1 MQKFRR
7 AQAQNKLS
15 IERHL
20 EANMSLN
27 SSSEEEDETNEED
40 VQNVVGKVLLAYQ
53 GQSTDAEKVISYL
66 INSFQSSSAVCLIC
80 ISTVKKIDPIW
91 NCNKCYAFLHMSCIL
106 HWINDSLSY
115 KQAKGITPIWACP
128 KCRMEYNQDQIPRSY
143 ECFCKKTINP
153 PYQPWIIPHSCGET
167 CGKLLQP
174 ECGHKCVLLCHP
186 GPCPP
191 CAKMVSV
198 KCYCGKLLP
207 QPRRCNAKN
216 WSCGTIC
223 DKKYKFCSHTCNN
236 LCHDGECPPC
246 METVSLKCH
255 CKNNQKE
262 GKCYEGTWSCERPC
276 NRKFSCNVHICESTC
291 HLPDDCGNC
300 PLEKNRCCPC
310 GKKRYEV
317 LCRQQQVPT
326 CGDTCGKLLDCGSH
340 FCNMRCHIDRCGQC
354 LEVVTKA
361 CRCGSY
367 IKEIACGKEFHCN
380 KKCTQMRLCGR
391 HLCNKK
397 CCDCISKNTSNPC
410 EKTCENMLNCRKHK
424 CAAPC
429 HSGPCYPC
437 TRMDTVQCR
446 CGSSKITVPCGTR
459 KRIKP
464 PPCNKSCK
472 IPPDCH
478 HNKRETHRCH
488 QGPCPPCKKICGLI
502 HKRCGHSCPA
512 TCHTKVWVKVKAN
525 GVKAQPIGPWEKPGK
540 DIMELKTLPC
550 PPCEI
555 SVSVTCLGGHETRPW
570 PCHMSKPS
578 SCGRACGQLL
588 PCKNHTCEL
597 TCHKIQTSD
606 NKSDSVIPC
615 MECEKECQFARLPG
629 CMHACPEPCH
639 PAPCKS
645 CKQLVRVSC
654 HCGISTLYRHCVDLI
669 TATNK
674 KHDELLKCGNQCPK
688 NYSCGHRCINDCHP
702 GECKGE
708 EQCSKKVR
716 LWCKCKRIKKDFL
729 CLRLQ
734 KEQIT
739 VECDNVCESLKIEKK
754 EAQEAIIAKK
764 REVEEL
770 RNRKEIEKFEKKFK
784 PRRKRK
790 DKYENSKLSQG
801 NMGNNCW
808 NAWILAIIVSIIGIV
823 IVYMTSFDSSMLKM
837 S

>member
-40 VQNVVGKVLLAYQ
+40 VQNVVGKVLSAYQ

-106 HWINDSLSY
+106 RWINDSLSY
-115 KQAKGITPIWACP
+115 KQAKGIIPIWACP

-167 CGKLLQP
+167 CSKLLQP

-216 WSCGTIC
+216 WSCGTVC
-223 DKKYKFCSHTCNN
+223 DKKYEFCSHTCNN
-236 LCHDGECPPC
+236 LCHAGECPPC
-246 METVSLKCH
+246 MEIVSLKCH
-255 CKNNQKE
+255 CKSNQKE
-262 GKCYEGTWSCERPC
+262 GKCYEGTWSCERLC

-310 GKKRYEV
+310 GKKRYDV
-317 LCRQQQVPT
+317 SCRQQQVPT

-354 LEVVTKA
+354 LEVITKA
-361 CRCGSY
+361 CRCSSY
-367 IKEIACGKEFHCN
+367 TKEIACGKEFHCN

-397 CCDCISKNTSNPC
+397 CCDCILKNTSNPC

-555 SVSVTCLGGHETRPW
+555 SVLVTCLGGHETRPW

-578 SCGRACGQLL
+578 SCGRACDQLL

-606 NKSDSVIPC
+606 NKSDSGIPC
-615 MECEKECQFARLPG
+615 MECEKECQFVRLSG
-629 CMHACPEPCH
+629 CTHACPEPCH
-639 PAPCKS
+639 PAPCKP
-645 CKQLVRVSC
+645 CKQLVRISC

-702 GECKGE
+702 GECKGQ

-764 REVEEL
+764 REAEEL
-770 RNRKEIEKFEKKFK
+770 RNREEIEKFEKKFK

-808 NAWILAIIVSIIGIV
+808 NTWILAIVVSIIGIV
-823 IVYMTSFDSSMLKM
+823 IVYMISFDSSMLKM